1 MSTPITVGYEGRH
14 AKISMKLDLG
24 RTPLDLTSYEA
35 DLEAATEWSR
45 RQLRCAKLAHDAH
58 LLRAVLLVQA
68 EGGGYTL
75 AGALED
81 MALAGSARKQADRLL
96 AGTLRMAGWR
106 QDTPDPNPKMRYR
119 EGRGL
124 LGSRLPVHQGK
135 ERSADVL
142 VNLNNGM
149 TIVAEADGAFEYHW
163 EYPWREAQKP
173 HKTWRDYERVDPNDI
188 ALLGDWWNT
197 GKYTDG
203 LDLGRGYWS
212 ASSDISKTVEARA
225 AVTTP
230 DLPID
235 LQGSLEDLGD
245 RR

>member
-1 MSTPITVGYEGRH
+1 MSNPIMLGYEGRH
-14 AKISMKLDLG
+14 AKIEMKVLPG
-24 RTPLDLTSYEA
+24 HAPLDLTAYEA
-35 DLEAATEWSR
+35 DLDTATEWSR

-81 MALAGSARKQADRLL
+81 MALAGSVRKQADRLL

-106 QDTPDPNPKMRYR
+106 QDTPDPNPQR
-119 EGRGL
+119 EYQGTRGIM
-124 LGSRLPVHQGK
+124 GNRIPIHRGK

-149 TIVAEADGAFEYHW
+149 TIVAEADGAYEYHW
-163 EYPWREAQKP
+163 EYPWREPATPGKS
-173 HKTWRDYERVDPNDI
+173 WRDYERVDPEAI

-203 LDLGRGYWS
+203 LDLGGGYWS
-212 ASSDISKTVEARA
+212 ASADISKRVAARD

-230 DLPID
+230 DLPVD
-235 LQGSLEDLGD
+235 LEGSLADLGG